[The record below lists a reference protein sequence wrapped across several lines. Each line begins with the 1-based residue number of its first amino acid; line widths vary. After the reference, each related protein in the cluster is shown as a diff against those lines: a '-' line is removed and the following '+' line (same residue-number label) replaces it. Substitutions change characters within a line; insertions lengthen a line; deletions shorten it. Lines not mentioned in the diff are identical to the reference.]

1 MPNGESTFLKLL
13 LLGAVIG
20 LGKVLVDDARLTL
33 RLVLGRMVLGS
44 AVSLIAGVIL
54 IRFPDIDE
62 LALVAVSAALGI
74 LGHTVIES
82 MLKRYV
88 ETKMKG
94 ADKS

>member
-13 LLGAVIG
+13 LIGAVIG
-20 LGKVLVDDARLTL
+20 LGKVLADDARLTFK
-33 RLVLGRMVLGS
+33 LVLGRMVLGS
-44 AVSLIAGVIL
+44 AVSLIAGVLL

-62 LALVAVSAALGI
+62 LALVGAASALGI

-88 ETKMKG
+88 ESKTKG
-94 ADKS
+94 TDKS

>member
-44 AVSLIAGVIL
+44 AVSLIAGLIL

-62 LALVAVSAALGI
+62 LALVAAASALGI

-88 ETKMKG
+88 ESKTKG

>member
-82 MLKRYV
+82 MLKRYI
-88 ETKMKG
+88 ESRTKG